1 MHSLNKESMT
11 TRCSNPKRKR
21 KQHKRAPRGGFTGT
35 IAHLKPAKVTL
46 FTMIL
51 YNSENGIRDIRP
63 FCRPFFC
70 HSSVVKYISFL
81 LQQRSRQETRLAN
94 NAEIGPLNLLAGSAP
109 AYNNKTHRVKAC
121 KTPLKITKTARSNNK
136 IVQLMADMRR
146 LTEAESNSEIS
157 NINFGLHQGY
167 SQGRNEVRQ
176 RPGQETSFAS
186 PCSNLSYFGS
196 KSAVE
201 ESSYDMCQD
210 CLALPAVVR
219 CPHNDSAPG
228 ELRPPCHPL
237 VTPLGLVGRERVPI
251 PFSHFALKWV

>member
-1 MHSLNKESMT
+1 MHSLDKECMT
-11 TRCSNPKRKR
+11 TRCSNPKR

-63 FCRPFFC
+63 FSIPFIC

-109 AYNNKTHRVKAC
+109 AYNNKTHRVKVC
-121 KTPLKITKTARSNNK
+121 KTPLKIRKTARSNNK
-136 IVQLMADMRR
+136 VVQLMADMRR

-157 NINFGLHQGY
+157 NINFGLHQGC
-167 SQGRNEVRQ
+167 SPGRNEVRQ

-196 KSAVE
+196 KSAAE
-201 ESSYDMCQD
+201 ESAYDI
-210 CLALPAVVR
+210 VR
-219 CPHNDSAPG
+219 TFWRSPQWFGARGIAPPL
-228 ELRPPCHPL
+228 LRL
-237 VTPLGLVGRERVPI
+237 WVQWSGNGVPI